1 MVGHHRGCLSGDICK
16 PTSVST
22 MFTSTLDK
30 GHPSRFQ
37 PCHNHFLIKDLPN
50 STHVPCPSIPPR
62 VHHLSQNKGKPTGG
76 NVSGGQILPTNNGI
90 RGSKRRVKSLDCTS
104 PFETPQM
111 ASANKEQVFQRFVSL
126 RHNCLRKSEMRD
138 HFFVFMG
145 RMLEND
151 NSELAPALK
160 DNEEYWYLPIFGT
173 YHPKKTGQIRVM
185 FDSSRKVCVSP
196 ILA

>member
-1 MVGHHRGCLSGDICK
+1 MGHHRGCLSGDIHK

-30 GHPSRFQ
+30 EHPSHFQ
-37 PCHNHFLIKDLPN
+37 PCPNHFLIKDLPN

-90 RGSKRRVKSLDCTS
+90 RSSKGRVKSLDCTF
-104 PFETPQM
+104 PFETPKTV
-111 ASANKEQVFQRFVSL
+111 SANKVFKRFLSL
-126 RHNCLRKSEMRD
+126 RHNFLRKSEMRD
-138 HFFVFMG
+138 HFFAFMG
-145 RMLEND
+145 KIFEND
-151 NSELAPALK
+151 HSELAPALK

-173 YHPKKTGQIRVM
+173 DTL
-185 FDSSRKVCVSP
+185 RKQAR
-196 ILA
+196 LE